1 MKQRLPQVLVVLWL
15 VFMGCALW
23 AEADRT
29 EQPPF
34 YDAISYAQ
42 KAKNFWANLHQARPA
57 NPLNLEPTI
66 RPPGT
71 VLMSYP
77 FGFSSDVRGF
87 FFRSVYL
94 PILLLVAAVYVVGFA
109 REARRSERW
118 SLALIALYLST
129 LPMFY
134 QLGGGMFWGMV
145 DNFLAGVAALC
156 IAACARSVKHQSL
169 QWVFVTALLAGLC
182 LLIKPSGLLIMAV
195 VGMSWLLTVLLTL
208 KAVWLERQRR
218 KVVLQFLGSGLALF
232 VVIFGST
239 LYSSFSSRYL
249 STENITG
256 GAQAVRLLVEDRG
269 NITPHLLNYMIQT
282 SFGYPLLLGVIAV
295 GVLSVARW
303 RSSALPTGWSKP
315 LLAGQ
320 ANAALCCFSIGAWFW
335 LVKTGGTQVRY
346 FFPFALM
353 GLVCLVPFAL
363 WIFNTLSTTARIC
376 LWILLVIPAI
386 NLALLLVLPE
396 PPSLW
401 QKLTGINLASGTL
414 RQEVQLAEAMVGE
427 ARRQGKHLVLY
438 AVSFGGS
445 VATGGSV
452 PAGVLE
458 STIFWESVLHPA
470 DPGIS
475 IQRPVDWVRHNTF
488 RFEEIFQADYILFEP
503 VRDPVTQGEILAQRS
518 INTFEQ
524 ESGLVQ
530 AWFSRADKEDGV
542 AAVSTTSNLR
552 LLKVVDSAKLEKA
565 LAVLEHQYT
574 WRPEFREAN
583 PKLWWKEQELA
594 EFEKLH
600 KPQVMNVR
608 FGDTIKLHALTLSH
622 HEDQITVRLWWERLA
637 ATPEKE
643 WFFFFHLIN
652 EKGEILAN
660 NALPMNQRGPLLPDQ
675 SIRFDTITFINP
687 PGHKTVA
694 LATGIY
700 HVVNGE
706 PQTVA
711 ADNGVRDWNNHR
723 VILPLSGNPQDG
735 KD

>member
-1 MKQRLPQVLVVLWL
+1 
-15 VFMGCALW
+15 
-23 AEADRT
+23 
-29 EQPPF
+29 
-34 YDAISYAQ
+34 
-42 KAKNFWANLHQARPA
+42 
-57 NPLNLEPTI
+57 
-66 RPPGT
+66 
-71 VLMSYP
+71 MSYP

-94 PILLLVAAVYVVGFA
+94 PILLLVAAVYVAGYTK
-109 REARRSERW
+109 ETSWSEQW
-118 SLALIALYLST
+118 NLALLALYLST

-134 QLGGGMFWGMV
+134 HLEWWASDSWVYWGLV
-145 DNFLAGVAALC
+145 DNFLAGMAALS
-156 IAACARSVKHQSL
+156 IAAWVRSVKHQSL

-195 VGMSWLLTVLLTL
+195 IGMSWLLTVLLTL
-208 KAVWLERQRR
+208 KAVRLERQRR

-239 LYSSFSSRYL
+239 LYLSFSSKYL

-256 GAQAVRLLVEDRG
+256 GAQAVRLLVEDWG
-269 NITPHLLNYMIQT
+269 NITPALLHSMIQT

-295 GVLSVARW
+295 GVLSVDRW
-303 RSSALPTGWSKP
+303 RSSVLPTAWSKP

-320 ANAALCCFSIGAWFW
+320 ASAALFCFSIGAWFW
-335 LVKTGGTQVRY
+335 LVKTGGIQVRY

-401 QKLTGINLASGTL
+401 QKWTGINLAAGTL
-414 RQEVQLAEAMVGE
+414 KQEVQLAEAMVGE
-427 ARRQGKHLVLY
+427 ARRQAKPLVLY
-438 AVSFGGS
+438 AVSSGGS
-445 VATGGSV
+445 VA
-452 PAGVLE
+452 AGVLE
-458 STIFWESVLHPA
+458 STIMWESVLHSTE
-470 DPGIS
+470 PGIS
-475 IQRPVDWVRHNTF
+475 IQRPFDWVRYRTF
-488 RFEEIFQADYILFEP
+488 RFEDLSLADYILFEP

-524 ESGLVQ
+524 ESRLMQV
-530 AWFSRADKEDGV
+530 WFSRADKEDGV

-565 LAVLEHQYT
+565 LAALEHQYT
-574 WRPEFREAN
+574 WRQEFREAN
-583 PKLWWKEQELA
+583 PKRWWKEQELA

-637 ATPEKE
+637 ATPDKE
-643 WFFFFHLIN
+643 WFFFFHLVN

-660 NALPMNQRGPLLPDQ
+660 NALPMSQRGPLLPDQ

-700 HVVNGE
+700 QLVNGE
-706 PQTVA
+706 AKSLA
-711 ADNGVRDWNNHR
+711 ADSGVRDWNNHR
-723 VILPLSGNPQDG
+723 VILPLPGNPQDG
-735 KD
+735 KE